1 MADNTTDSRMED
13 EGSRL
18 RQVAVVYAEALL
30 EVAQSRN
37 QADEIGEELRSLV
50 YEVLNK
56 EPALADTLT
65 SPVLKRNA
73 KAPILENVFKGRVSE
88 TFYSFLQVLNNKNRL
103 NLLRHVASAYRD
115 LLDVK
120 AKRVRVKVRS
130 AVELTVEQAEQLR
143 QTIGHALGREPILVP
158 TIDPTILGGLIVQI
172 GDEVYDNSVR
182 SRIESIRNQ
191 LMSRSSHVASIR

>member
-30 EVAQSRN
+30 DVAESRN
-37 QADEIGEELRSLV
+37 QADQIGEELNELV
-50 YEVLNK
+50 YDVLAK
-56 EPALADTLT
+56 EPKIADALA
-65 SPVLKRNA
+65 SPVLKRTA
-73 KAPILENVFKGRVSE
+73 KEPLLEGAFKGKLND
-88 TFYSFLQVLNNKNRL
+88 TLYSFLLVLNNKNRL
-103 NLLRHVASAYRD
+103 NLLPHVASAYRD
-115 LLDVK
+115 LLDIK

-130 AVELTVEQAEQLR
+130 AVELSAEQAEHLR
-143 QTIGHALGREPILVP
+143 QILGHALGREPILVP
-158 TIDPTILGGLIVQI
+158 TVDPTILGGLVVQV
-172 GDEVYDNSVR
+172 GDEVYDNSVQ